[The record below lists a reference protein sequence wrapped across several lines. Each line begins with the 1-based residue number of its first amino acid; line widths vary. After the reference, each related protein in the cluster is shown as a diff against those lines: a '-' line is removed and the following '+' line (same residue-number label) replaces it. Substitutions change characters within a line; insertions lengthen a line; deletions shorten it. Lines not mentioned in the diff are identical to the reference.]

1 MPDRYFE
8 EFEIGQ
14 TWISRGRT
22 VTEADIVAFAGIS
35 SDFFPL
41 HMDQEYAAKTRFGQ
55 RIAHGYLVL
64 SMASGMVPADPE
76 RVEGLYGLDRVR
88 FIRPTYIGDTIHIEM
103 EVLSKQE
110 RADGSG
116 VVEFKQSIVNQRG
129 ELVIVNSYRLLMRK
143 QYANQTTT

>member
-8 EFEIGQ
+8 EFEVGQ
-14 TWISRGRT
+14 RLTTRGRT
-22 VTEADIVAFAGIS
+22 VTETDIVNFAGVS

-55 RIAHGYLVL
+55 RIAHGFLVL

-88 FIRPTYIGDTIHIEM
+88 FIKPVFIGDTIHVEM
-103 EVLSKQE
+103 EVLSLQE
-110 RADGSG
+110 RPDASG
-116 VVEFKQSIVNQRG
+116 VVEFKQSIINQRG

-143 QYANQTTT
+143 RPSEKDA